1 MRVTDSLLFQTV
13 RYFVADDDAGVAQ
26 LAERY
31 ARNLAVIAAAV
42 PEIAVGAMRG
52 RLGVLA
58 RENGGGA
65 IPITFSIC
73 NNFVKSLDK

>member
-1 MRVTDSLLFQTV
+1 MADSLLFQTV
-13 RYFVADDDAGVAQ
+13 RHLVVNADVGVTQLIESYAQ
-26 LAERY
+26 DII
-31 ARNLAVIAAAV
+31 VITV
-42 PEIAVGAMRG
+42 TIPRITIGVLGD